1 MHDSAKRSHAFDCRE
16 TPNRLDIGRKSNPIS
31 VRIDL
36 RSLIGSEKSRHVYTL
51 TSTVEASGRCIFD
64 LTKFSNEAR
73 IAFNMR
79 ELDLLYV
86 LATFESIRLLAS
98 LLTNGSGY
106 HTIQPGFQAHHAG
119 QIQVDILALGSALQ
133 HADLLGPTFTFS
145 VLSLQSL
152 FRPHADRV
160 RVVSH
165 PFWEDGVQHSS
176 FLLGSDTL
184 EDELHNMITS
194 AIQAWQSMFSNDN
207 DLA

>member
-1 MHDSAKRSHAFDCRE
+1 MFTLQR
-16 TPNRLDIGRKSNPIS
+16 RLSKLVEVVVFP
-31 VRIDL
+31 
-36 RSLIGSEKSRHVYTL
+36 
-51 TSTVEASGRCIFD
+51 TSQ
-64 LTKFSNEAR
+64 KFSNEAR
-73 IAFNMR
+73 IASDMR
-79 ELDLLYV
+79 ELDILCF
-86 LATFESIRLLAS
+86 LATFDSIRLLAS
-98 LLTNGSGY
+98 LLLYGSGY
-106 HTIQPGFQAHHAG
+106 HIIQPVHYAHDKNH
-119 QIQVDILALGSALQ
+119 IQVDILALGSALQ